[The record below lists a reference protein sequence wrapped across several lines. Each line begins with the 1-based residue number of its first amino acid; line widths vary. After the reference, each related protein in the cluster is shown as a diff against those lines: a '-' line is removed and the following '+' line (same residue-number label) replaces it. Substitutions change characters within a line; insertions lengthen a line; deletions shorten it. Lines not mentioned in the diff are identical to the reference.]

1 MLKLYFDYRD
11 VFRAARLGLS
21 PKKIW
26 VLFVGLLGGFAIHG
40 VFGHLA
46 HLAAGRSLAD
56 SWAIFGLVPLPWNDF
71 SGWSWLLWATGAFAG
86 LLCYLLAA
94 AVAAKI
100 TAEQL
105 RGNEFFE
112 IGEGVNFLKQNW
124 KSVLGGPAVI
134 VLFAVFLLFCGL
146 MLGLWG
152 RIPVVGELTVALF
165 AVPAFFVGLFMAFL
179 MAALL
184 VGVFYAPVIVG
195 ATKSD
200 TFDCLFETF
209 SAMTSQPWRLA
220 VYTGL
225 LKLVSFAGFL
235 VFGFFTA
242 GALMIAFHTLGFAM
256 GDKFAAIAI
265 AGFNTYTPGWVM
277 NVLIKLAGGCASCG
291 FLLAVPD
298 LNWAGQASAFVV
310 GMSINAIRLMLLAYL
325 MSSFVAG
332 QTIIYGIIVQKRDER
347 DIFAR
352 VEEKEE
358 PPAEATADPVVPT
371 KLAKPA
377 ARKAAPK
384 ARKKK

>member
-26 VLFVGLLGGFAIHG
+26 VLFVGLLFGYVAYGI
-40 VFGHLA
+40 FGHLA

-56 SWAIFGLVPLPWNDF
+56 SWAIFGLVPMPWNDF
-71 SGWSWLLWATGAFAG
+71 NGWSWLLWAVGAGAF

-112 IGEGVNFLKQNW
+112 IGEGVAFLKENW

-134 VLFAVFLLFCGL
+134 VLFAVFLWLCGL
-146 MLGLWG
+146 LLGLWG
-152 RIPVVGELTVALF
+152 RIPVVGELTVSLLAIPVYFVCLF
-165 AVPAFFVGLFMAFL
+165 LAFL
-179 MAALL
+179 YAALL
-184 VGVFYAPVIVG
+184 VGVLYAPVIVG

-200 TFDCLFETF
+200 TFDSLFEIF
-209 SAMTSQPWRLA
+209 SAMTSQPWRLV

-235 VFGFFTA
+235 VFGCFTA
-242 GALMIAFHTLGFAM
+242 GALLIAFQTLGVAM
-256 GDKFAAIAI
+256 GGKFTSIAV
-265 AGFNTYTPGWVM
+265 AGFNSYTPGWVM
-277 NVLIKLAGGCASCG
+277 NIMIKLTGSCSPCQ
-291 FLLAVPD
+291 FLMAVPD
-298 LNWAGQASAFVV
+298 LGWAGQVSAFIV

-332 QTIIYGIIVQKRDER
+332 QTIIYGIIVKKRDER
-347 DIFAR
+347 DIFAQP
-352 VEEKEE
+352 EEKETPQAE
-358 PPAEATADPVVPT
+358 PPAEPVT
-371 KLAKPA
+371 TTKPA
-377 ARKAAPK
+377 VKRAAPK
-384 ARKKK
+384 ARKRK

>member
-1 MLKLYFDYRD
+1 MLKLFFDYRD
-11 VFRAARLGLS
+11 IFRAARLGLS

-26 VLFVGLLGGFAIHG
+26 VLFVGLLFGYAAYGI
-40 VFGHLA
+40 FGHLA

-56 SWAIFGLVPLPWNDF
+56 SWAIFGLVPLPWSDF
-71 SGWSWLLWATGAFAG
+71 NAGAWLLWAAGAFAF

-112 IGEGVNFLKQNW
+112 ISEGVTFLKENW

-134 VLFAVFLLFCGL
+134 ILFAAFLLLCGL
-146 MLGLWG
+146 ILGLWG
-152 RIPVVGELTVALF
+152 RIPVVGELTVSLL
-165 AVPAFFVGLFMAFL
+165 AVPVYFVCLFLAFL
-179 MAALL
+179 YAALL

-200 TFDCLFETF
+200 TFDSLFETF
-209 SAMTSQPWRLA
+209 SAMTSQPWRLV

-225 LKLVSFAGFL
+225 LKLVSFAGFAVL
-235 VFGFFTA
+235 GLFTC
-242 GALMIAFHTLGFAM
+242 GALMIAFQTLGIAM
-256 GDKFAAIAI
+256 GDKFTSIAV

-277 NVLIKLAGGCASCG
+277 NAMIKLSGGCGPCQ
-291 FLLAVPD
+291 FLLATPD
-298 LNWAGQASAFVV
+298 LGWAGHVSAFFI

-332 QTIIYGIIVQKRDER
+332 QTIIYGIIVKKRDER
-347 DIFAR
+347 DIFSRA
-352 VEEKEE
+352 EEKEA
-358 PPAEATADPVVPT
+358 PPIEAAAQPVAP
-371 KLAKPA
+371 AKVA
-377 ARKAAPK
+377 ANRAAPK